1 MTGAIDTVLEIDTPE
16 HLAFRTRIA
25 GPGRRMFAWLIDLVL
40 GAVILFVLFFLLGTV
55 AAIGAEGLGQGLTF
69 LVLFV
74 YNWFYFTIWEMV
86 SGGRSAGKIA
96 LKLRVVRPDG
106 LPITWRES
114 ILRNFLR
121 AADIALVP
129 ASPPLL
135 LFFGPVVMALDGEFR
150 RLGDMVA
157 GTIVVVEEASRMSQE
172 TAVGASPD
180 ILEDLPGRL
189 PLDRDDLEALELFV
203 NREHVSP
210 ARREELAEIVAELYA
225 DRLNL
230 DKPRDPTAFL
240 GSLWARAQDGGQ
252 RGKL

>member
-1 MTGAIDTVLEIDTPE
+1 MTVAIDTVLEIDTPE

-25 GPGRRMFAWLIDLVL
+25 GPGRRMFAWVIDLML
-40 GAVILFVLFFLLGTV
+40 GGLILFALVFLLGTV
-55 AAIGAEGLGQGLTF
+55 AAVGAEGVGTGLTF
-69 LVLFV
+69 LALFV
-74 YNWFYFTIWEMV
+74 YNWFYFTIWEQL

-129 ASPPLL
+129 PYL
-135 LFFGPVVMALDGEFR
+135 LFLGPVVMALDAQFR

-157 GTIVVVEEASRMSQE
+157 GTIVVVEEPSRMNQE
-172 TAVGASPD
+172 TAVGADPK

-189 PLDRDDLEALELFV
+189 PLDRTDLEALELFV

-210 ARREELAEIVAELYA
+210 ARREELAEIVADFYA
-225 DRLNL
+225 ERLHVDR
-230 DKPRDPTAFL
+230 PRDPTAFL
-240 GSLWARAQDGGQ
+240 GSLWARAQDVGQ
-252 RGKL
+252 RGRA